1 METGWCYHVPQ
12 STFTLKCQRNIL
24 KRRNSG
30 VYIGIVKIKIKTC
43 LGYSALDNKELP
55 DLGTIKNWGLK
66 KKKKP
71 PWLGGQHLLKWG
83 TLSCLGGVGYPQECA
98 EGCWGCMRRTV
109 WDIRN
114 RLVRSTRLNTHPTAQ
129 SHGHGHLTG
138 KQGKRRLGSSNGAIW
153 QTKRLC
159 VSPLVQVLWN
169 YGALAY
175 NLTNPSRYFCCC
187 CCWEWLTKQTTPS

>member
-1 METGWCYHVPQ
+1 MATQLW
-12 STFTLKCQRNIL
+12 I
-24 KRRNSG
+24 KRTSWFGNDKKL
-30 VYIGIVKIKIKTC
+30 GI
-43 LGYSALDNKELP
+43 
-55 DLGTIKNWGLK
+55 K

-187 CCWEWLTKQTTPS
+187 CCWEWLTKQTAPS